1 MLVIAFLP
9 RIKHLLVPCLQS
21 PSAVVLESKNIKSL
35 TVSIESPSICQEDH
49 MPWSQFSE
57 CWVLSQ
63 IFHSFTFIKRIF
75 SSSSISAIRVI
86 SSAYLR
92 LLIFLPAIL
101 FQACASS
108 SLAFPIM
115 YSAYELN
122 NQGDN
127 IPLDVLVSWFGT
139 TLLFHVQF
147 CQFLTCVWISQE
159 AGMVVWY
166 SHLLEYFLQFVV
178 IHTVKGFGIVT

>member
-9 RIKHLLVPCLQS
+9 RIKHLLIPCLQS

-127 IPLDVLVSWFGT
+127 IPPWCTRFLIWNHSVVPCSVLSVLDLRMDFSGGRDGGLIFPSVGVFSS
-139 TLLFHVQF
+139 V
-147 CQFLTCVWISQE
+147 CCYPYSQRL
-159 AGMVVWY
+159 WH
-166 SHLLEYFLQFVV
+166 S
-178 IHTVKGFGIVT
+178 